1 VFYLDLFSAL
11 HRHEV
16 EYALIG
22 GLAVALHGVERNTMD
37 VDIALALS
45 PGNVDRFLQ
54 AAQELNLTPVLPVP
68 IATLRDTE
76 TLRDWRQRRHLQ
88 AFGLRAPGVAGVT
101 LDVLL
106 FPPIDPQTLHQRAL
120 LLDIAGVPV
129 RVAAIDDLIVLK
141 QHAGRPLDL
150 DDVAHLQ
157 HIKAAKKP

>member
-1 VFYLDLFSAL
+1 MFYLDLFSAL
-11 HRHEV
+11 HRRQV

-22 GLAVALHGVERNTMD
+22 GLAVALYGVERNTMD
-37 VDIALALS
+37 VDIALVLS
-45 PGNVDRFLQ
+45 PDNVDRFIQ
-54 AAQELNLTPVLPVP
+54 AAQELSLTPVLSEP

-76 TLRDWRQRRHLQ
+76 TLRDWHARRHLQ

-106 FPPIDPQTLHQRAL
+106 FPPIDPQALYQRAL

-129 RVAAIDDLIVLK
+129 RVVAIDDLIALK
-141 QHAGRPLDL
+141 QHAGRPLDQ

-157 HIKAAKKP
+157 HIKAAKP

>member
-1 VFYLDLFSAL
+1 MFYTDLFSAL

-37 VDIALALS
+37 VDITLVLS
-45 PGNVDRFLQ
+45 PGNVNRFLQ
-54 AAQELNLTPVLPVP
+54 AAQELGLTPVLPVS
-68 IATLRDTE
+68 IDTLRDTE
-76 TLRDWRQRRHLQ
+76 TLRGWHERRHLQ

-106 FPPIDPQTLHQRAL
+106 FPPIDPQALHQRAL
-120 LLDIAGVPV
+120 VLDIAGAPV
-129 RVAAIDDLIVLK
+129 RVAAIDDLIALK

-157 HIKAAKKP
+157 HIKAAR

>member
-1 VFYLDLFSAL
+1 MFYHELFSAL

-16 EYALIG
+16 EYTLIG

-37 VDIALALS
+37 VDITLVFS
-45 PGNVDRFLQ
+45 PGNVERFLQ
-54 AAQELNLTPVLPVP
+54 AAQELGLTPVLPVP
-68 IATLRDTE
+68 IAILRDAE

-88 AFGLRAPGVAGVT
+88 AFGLRAPGIGGVT

-106 FPPIDPQTLHQRAL
+106 FPPMDPCALHQRAL
-120 LLDIAGVPV
+120 ALDIAGTLV
-129 RVAAIDDLIVLK
+129 RVATIDDLIALK

-157 HIKAAKKP
+157 HIKATKP